1 MNALF
6 TDLKI
11 VSEEKSEGRI
21 ISDLG
26 CEGVFFIRS
35 DYYKFSCCIPVL
47 SICNNIYF

>member
-26 CEGVFFIRS
+26 CEGVFLLGQIT
-35 DYYKFSCCIPVL
+35 L
-47 SICNNIYF
+47 SSHIMSHFYLFVIM

>member
-6 TDLKI
+6 TDLKR

-26 CEGVFFIRS
+26 CEGVFFLGLITINS
-35 DYYKFSCCIPVL
+35 HVVFQFYLFVI
-47 SICNNIYF
+47 I